1 MSDRLDDLLSAP
13 LLDVADDGFSARVMS
28 RVGQERRRE
37 EWITYTAIGVAA
49 LPALLFLPLPAIAAE
64 VSRLAPLLASAAPLA
79 GAAALL
85 ALTLSFE
92 KLIQD
97 RLS

>member
-1 MSDRLDDLLSAP
+1 MTDRLDDLLSAP
-13 LLDVADDGFSARVMS
+13 LADVADDGFSARVMS
-28 RVGQERRRE
+28 RIGQERRRD
-37 EWITYTAIGVAA
+37 EWITYAAIGVAA
-49 LPALLFLPLPAIAAE
+49 LPALLFVPLPAIATE

-85 ALTLSFE
+85 TLTLSFE

-97 RLS
+97 RFS